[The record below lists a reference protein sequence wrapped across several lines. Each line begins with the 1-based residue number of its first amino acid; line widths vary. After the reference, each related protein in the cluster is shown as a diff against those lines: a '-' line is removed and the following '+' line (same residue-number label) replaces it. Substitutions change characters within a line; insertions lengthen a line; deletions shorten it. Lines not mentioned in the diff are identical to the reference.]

1 MKIEI
6 QASSAAASI
15 QLDPPSAVVDQNN
28 STELQVS
35 FSSNST
41 GIINQLCKIVE
52 TKINLEQKLLNQTA
66 LKCKLYSKQCCHF
79 PSLSEIYLHRV
90 MYRLC

>member
-1 MKIEI
+1 MKI

-15 QLDPPSAVVDQNN
+15 QLDPPSAVDQNN

-41 GIINQLCKIVE
+41 GI
-52 TKINLEQKLLNQTA
+52 
-66 LKCKLYSKQCCHF
+66 
-79 PSLSEIYLHRV
+79 
-90 MYRLC
+90 